1 MAEKKLGAA
10 EVLRKKLNE
19 SVSLVKDPLE
29 IVLEMAE
36 LLGELSGEKNFY
48 KTIQE
53 QITTNYGLVLKNPVA
68 IDKEIELVSERMK
81 KIEAAAENPEF
92 DDDERRR
99 IIFALERHKKEIERL
114 ESLKENAKTSQG

>member
-10 EVLRKKLNE
+10 EVLREKLNE

>member
-1 MAEKKLGAA
+1 M
-10 EVLRKKLNE
+10 
-19 SVSLVKDPLE
+19 
-29 IVLEMAE
+29 
-36 LLGELSGEKNFY
+36 
-48 KTIQE
+48 
-53 QITTNYGLVLKNPVA
+53 KNPVA

-114 ESLKENAKTSQG
+114 ESLKNAKTSQG

>member
-1 MAEKKLGAA
+1 MAEKKLGAV
-10 EVLRKKLNE
+10 EVLREKLNE

-36 LLGELSGEKNFY
+36 LLGELSNEKNFY

-53 QITTNYGLVLKNPVA
+53 NISTLYGKVLKNQFA
-68 IDKEIELVSERMK
+68 IDKEIEIVSERMK

>member
-1 MAEKKLGAA
+1 MAEKKFGAV
-10 EVLRKKLNE
+10 EVLREKLNE

-36 LLGELSGEKNFY
+36 LLGELSNEKNFY

-68 IDKEIELVSERMK
+68 IDKEIEIVSERMK
-81 KIEAAAENPEF
+81 KIEVAAENPEF

>member
-1 MAEKKLGAA
+1 MAEKKFGAV
-10 EVLRKKLNE
+10 EVLREKLNE

-36 LLGELSGEKNFY
+36 LLGELSNEKNFY

-53 QITTNYGLVLKNPVA
+53 QISTNYGLVLKNQFA
-68 IDKEIELVSERMK
+68 IDKELEIVSERMK
-81 KIEAAAENPEF
+81 KIEAASKSPEF
-92 DDDERRR
+92 DEDERRR
-99 IIFALERHKKEIERL
+99 IFFALERHKKEIERL